1 MINVYTDGA
10 CSGNPGPG
18 GWAIAICLKDE
29 IYTLSGGIEDTTNNR
44 MELAAIINAL
54 NKISVFRKKY
64 NLQEKFI
71 IHSDSAYCISAI
83 NNGWVLNWHKNNW
96 CNKNGDMVKNIDL
109 WSAFLPMYNRLKNSD
124 SIEFVHI
131 RGHKGI
137 EGNELVDKLARAESL
152 KRKKEC

>member
-18 GWAIAICLKDE
+18 GWAMAICLKDE
-29 IYTLSGGIEDTTNNR
+29 IFTLSGGIENTTNNR

-54 NKISVFRKKY
+54 NEISKMQRRLNMK
-64 NLQEKFI
+64 EKFV
-71 IHSDSAYCISAI
+71 IHSDSAYCVSAI
-83 NNGWVLNWHKNNW
+83 NNGWVDNWQANGWLTKN
-96 CNKNGDMVKNIDL
+96 KDQVKNIDL
-109 WSAFLPMYNRLKNSD
+109 WSAFWPMYKRLTKSD
-124 SIEFVHI
+124 SIKFVHI

-152 KRKKEC
+152 KRKK